1 MQFRA
6 LKEAVKDSLKN
17 LGFALD
23 SSLGKFSKSVDDKI
37 YKLNTAQNSRQ
48 PEDLNRDRQG
58 PGTCASDPMRKGR

>member
-6 LKEAVKDSLKN
+6 LKVALKDSLKN

-23 SSLGKFSKSVDDKI
+23 SSVGKFSESVDDKI
-37 YKLNTAQNSRQ
+37 YKLNTTQNSRQ

-58 PGTCASDPMRKGR
+58 PGTSASDPMGKGQ